1 MVIKSFVGGHSVRV
15 YTGCTYDPQIRKY
28 RGGKLLTEIPYAGR
42 MLNAEIRQVPADP
55 LPYAESSI
63 PTMTAQQF
71 VAVDPIPAQSECDY
85 CIVSALYVAACKS
98 LGMDTSRLLT
108 ISSTPVVDEE
118 GRTIGTCALN
128 RN

>member
-1 MVIKSFVGGHSVRV
+1 MVIKSFVGGHAVRI
-15 YTGCTYDPQIRKY
+15 YADCTYDPQIRKY
-28 RGGKLLTEIPYAGR
+28 RGGRPVAEIPYAGR
-42 MLNAEIRQVPADP
+42 MLNAQIRQEQAAPLEYAD
-55 LPYAESSI
+55 AVI
-63 PTMTAQQF
+63 PTTTAPRF
-71 VAVDPIPAQSECDY
+71 VAVDPIPPKEECDY

-118 GRTIGTCALN
+118 GRTIGTCTLN